1 MIRAVFV
8 LFWGLLVTMVLTMV
22 LRSLLASARLPRAP
36 RRRVPDELVKDPV
49 CQAYIVRSRALA
61 RVQNGVLR
69 HFCSPECARQF
80 EHGGSQSR
88 G

>member
-1 MIRAVFV
+1 MIRAVVV
-8 LFWGLLVTMVLTMV
+8 LFWGLFVTMA
-22 LRSLLASARLPRAP
+22 LRSLLSPAP
-36 RRRVPDELVKDPV
+36 RTPARRPPDELVKDPV

-61 RVQNGVLR
+61 RIENGVLR

-80 EHGGSQSR
+80 APGGSQSR

>member
-1 MIRAVFV
+1 MRAVVV
-8 LFWGLLVTMVLTMV
+8 LFWGLFVTMA
-22 LRSLLASARLPRAP
+22 LRSLLSPAP
-36 RRRVPDELVKDPV
+36 RTPARRPPDELVKDPV

-61 RVQNGVLR
+61 RIENGVLR

-80 EHGGSQSR
+80 APGGSQSR